1 MRAYTLEYPKNLQH
15 YLAGKKIFTLGHS
28 CSRRWYFEL
37 KELLGDEGVNLHM
50 SRTQEVTEWGRGGV
64 DHGWRSRQGASRRY
78 VRLLGVF

>member
-37 KELLGDEGVNLHM
+37 KKLLGDEGMNLHM
-50 SRTQEVTEWGRGGV
+50 SRKQEVTEWGRGGV
-64 DHGWRSRQGASRRY
+64 AGAQGRG
-78 VRLLGVF
+78 LLDGMCGCSVSF